1 MQLISYLLLS
11 CVLARATRKF
21 LPRFGWAML
30 VTAGIAAELDFVSY
44 FAGPASFLRF
54 HRTVLHSLA
63 GTLVMCCGIAGIYF
77 LLDRTWTSKSS
88 EADSTRFK
96 ISMALL
102 VCIAGAVAHILLD
115 LAGGIGV
122 RLFWPFRSSWQAW
135 DVLPPFD
142 LWIALVLGAGL
153 LIPYLGRMISEEIG
167 ERKRGA
173 FGATAARIA
182 LVVVILYVG
191 GRGILHS
198 RATNL
203 LRSRDYRGEAP
214 QNVGVFAAS
223 ASPFAWRGLVST
235 SGAIDELNISLWPG
249 APFDPEHAVAHY
261 KPEES
266 TAMAAAETA
275 ADGKLFLNYA
285 RFPLAAIESQ
295 DSGSEVTIRDLRFP
309 AGDRSI
315 ENIVLDTQVG
325 GDSRIAEQEIRF
337 AGQPRRR

>member
-1 MQLISYLLLS
+1 MQLVTYLLLS
-11 CVLARATRKF
+11 CVLARAARKF
-21 LPRFGWAML
+21 LPRYGLVML
-30 VTAGIAAELDFVSY
+30 VTAGVAAELDFVSY
-44 FAGPASFLRF
+44 FAGPASFLKF
-54 HRTVLHSLA
+54 HRTVLHSVVGA
-63 GTLVMCCGIAGIYF
+63 LVMCCCIAGIYF
-77 LLDRTWTSKSS
+77 LIDRSRRDKTAEANSS
-88 EADSTRFK
+88 EFR
-96 ISMALL
+96 ISSALVVCL
-102 VCIAGAVAHILLD
+102 VGAAAHILLD
-115 LAGGIGV
+115 LGDGIGV
-122 RLFWPFRSSWQAW
+122 RLFWPFRQSWQAW
-135 DVLPPFD
+135 DLLPPFD
-142 LWIALVLGAGL
+142 LWILVVLCAGL

-191 GRGILHS
+191 GRGISHS

-214 QNVGVFAAS
+214 QNVGVFAVS

-325 GDSRIAEQEIRF
+325 ADSRIAEQEIRF

>member
-1 MQLISYLLLS
+1 MQLVTYLLLS
-11 CVLARATRKF
+11 GVLARAARKF
-21 LPRFGWAML
+21 LPRYGLMML
-30 VTAGIAAELDFVSY
+30 VTAGVAAELDFVSY
-44 FAGPASFLRF
+44 FAGPASFLKF
-54 HRTVLHSLA
+54 HRTVLHSVVGA
-63 GTLVMCCGIAGIYF
+63 LVMCCCIAGIYF
-77 LLDRTWTSKSS
+77 LIDRSRRDKTAEANSS
-88 EADSTRFK
+88 EFR
-96 ISMALL
+96 ISSALVVCL
-102 VCIAGAVAHILLD
+102 VGAAAHILLD
-115 LAGGIGV
+115 LGDGIGV
-122 RLFWPFRSSWQAW
+122 RLFWPFRQSWQAW
-135 DVLPPFD
+135 DLLPPFD
-142 LWIALVLGAGL
+142 LWILVVLCAGL

-182 LVVVILYVG
+182 LVVVILYAG
-191 GRGILHS
+191 GRGISHS

-325 GDSRIAEQEIRF
+325 ADSRIAEQEIRF

>member
-1 MQLISYLLLS
+1 MQLVTYLLLS
-11 CVLARATRKF
+11 GVLARAARKF
-21 LPRFGWAML
+21 LPRYGLMML
-30 VTAGIAAELDFVSY
+30 VTAGVAAELDFVSY
-44 FAGPASFLRF
+44 FAGPASFLKF
-54 HRTVLHSLA
+54 HRTVLHSVVGA
-63 GTLVMCCGIAGIYF
+63 LVMCCCIAGIYF
-77 LLDRTWTSKSS
+77 LIDRSRRDKTAEANSS
-88 EADSTRFK
+88 EFR
-96 ISMALL
+96 ISSALVVCL
-102 VCIAGAVAHILLD
+102 VGAAAHILLD
-115 LAGGIGV
+115 LGDGIGV
-122 RLFWPFRSSWQAW
+122 RLFWPFRQSWQAW
-135 DVLPPFD
+135 DLLPPFD
-142 LWIALVLGAGL
+142 LWILVVLCAGL

-191 GRGILHS
+191 GRGISHS

-325 GDSRIAEQEIRF
+325 ADSRIAEQEIRF

>member
-1 MQLISYLLLS
+1 MQLVTYLLLS
-11 CVLARATRKF
+11 GVLARAARKF
-21 LPRFGWAML
+21 LPRYGLVML
-30 VTAGIAAELDFVSY
+30 VTAGVAAELDFVSY
-44 FAGPASFLRF
+44 FAGPASFLKF
-54 HRTVLHSLA
+54 HRTVLHSVVGA
-63 GTLVMCCGIAGIYF
+63 LVMCCCIAGIYF
-77 LLDRTWTSKSS
+77 LIDRSRRDKTAEANSS
-88 EADSTRFK
+88 EFR
-96 ISMALL
+96 ISSALVVCL
-102 VCIAGAVAHILLD
+102 VGAAAHILLD
-115 LAGGIGV
+115 LGDGIGV
-122 RLFWPFRSSWQAW
+122 RLFWPFRQSWQAW
-135 DVLPPFD
+135 DLLPPFD
-142 LWIALVLGAGL
+142 LWILVVLCAGL

-191 GRGILHS
+191 GRGISHS

-325 GDSRIAEQEIRF
+325 ADSRIAEQEIRF